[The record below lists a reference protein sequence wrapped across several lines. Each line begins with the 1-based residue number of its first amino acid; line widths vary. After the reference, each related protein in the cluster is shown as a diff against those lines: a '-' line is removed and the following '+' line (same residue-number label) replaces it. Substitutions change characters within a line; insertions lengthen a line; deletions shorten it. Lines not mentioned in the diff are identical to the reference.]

1 VNDLDSV
8 LATLDQFGLLD
19 SLQTLRVGNVSF
31 SLNQK
36 EDTKPQEVFT
46 HPFQPQAEETEYD
59 PDILFA
65 AAHSK

>member
-1 VNDLDSV
+1 MNDLDSV
-8 LATLDQFGLLD
+8 LATLDQFGLLEA
-19 SLQTLRVGNVSF
+19 LQTLRVGNVSF

-36 EDTKPQEVFT
+36 EAKPQETFT